1 MDGNSLVLTC
11 RRPLHPTAC
20 PAPRPAALRAL
31 RLACSRSQGTLVAK
45 IAQPGMDNRKLVG
58 ELGQGVDIVAVLLLS
73 TFVGLA
79 TGSAGGSVGG
89 LAGAG
94 VI

>member
-1 MDGNSLVLTC
+1 
-11 RRPLHPTAC
+11 
-20 PAPRPAALRAL
+20 
-31 RLACSRSQGTLVAK
+31 
-45 IAQPGMDNRKLVG
+45 MDNRKLVG
-58 ELGQGVDIVAVLLLS
+58 ELGQGVDIVAVLTLS